1 MKAIVYTKYGLPD
14 ASYYQTLSTL
24 LLSVGN
30 WTYLLGLGL
39 VFTISALILNFV
51 LYQSKLIPRWL
62 SGWSLVGA
70 ALLFTNYLL
79 ESFSINPVEI
89 LFLQIGLYPKNS
101 GCFVNNCIFY
111 LYNSILCGFSCS
123 RSTITDSYGAGS
135 YCRTFTWH
143 LAFVE
148 KY

>member
-51 LYQSKLIPRWL
+51 LYQSRFNSSAI
-62 SGWSLVGA
+62 
-70 ALLFTNYLL
+70 
-79 ESFSINPVEI
+79 
-89 LFLQIGLYPKNS
+89 NS
-101 GCFVNNCIFY
+101 G
-111 LYNSILCGFSCS
+111 SAK
-123 RSTITDSYGAGS
+123 TDTRGN
-135 YCRTFTWH
+135 
-143 LAFVE
+143 
-148 KY
+148 